1 MLGPLTI
8 FWPKQARARALVAID
23 LYPPY
28 REEKHIQGQLLYVTT
43 IS

>member
-8 FWPKQARARALVAID
+8 FWSKARARALVAID